1 MPEQW
6 FTMNK
11 TIAALALSLLIGM
24 SWPALADAPFIDP
37 VDDAQY
43 FGEPDKQLFWTPQQQ
58 VSGFRNM
65 EKLSP
70 ARKVAAGDNPY
81 PLPER
86 YKDLGHVQIITDNDR
101 LSVDDYVV
109 QQNVAGLVVVK
120 DGTVVYERY
129 ELGNGPGTRW
139 ISYSVAK
146 SVTSLLVGAAIQDG
160 YITSVDEPV
169 TDYLPR
175 LKNSSYD
182 ESTIRNLLQMS
193 SGVEWDEDYAD
204 PESDIN
210 TAPWDTLSVYEYLRN
225 KPRTSEPGRVFNYNT
240 AETNLVG
247 TLLRSAIGNN
257 LSIYLSEKIWQPF
270 GMEHD
275 AYWVLSEPGGGE
287 FGGSSLNATLRDFA
301 RIGLFA
307 LHNGRL
313 RDGTKVL
320 PDGWM
325 RESVTPSTGYDGYG
339 YLWWL
344 SGGRA
349 YRASGIFGQGIYIDP
364 AANIVIAIHSAWA
377 DASADSDRALQVA
390 LFDAL
395 SEAVGELTTSRRKG
409 IR

>member
-1 MPEQW
+1 M
-6 FTMNK
+6 MNK
-11 TIAALALSLLIGM
+11 TIAVLALGSLIGL
-24 SWPALADAPFIDP
+24 SRLALADAPFIDP
-37 VDDAQY
+37 VDDAQH
-43 FGEPDKQLFWTPQQQ
+43 FGEADKQLFWTPEQQ

-70 ARKVAAGDNPY
+70 ARKVAAGHNPY

-86 YKDLGHVQIITDNDR
+86 YVDLGNVKITTDQEQM
-101 LSVDDYVV
+101 SVDDYVV
-109 QQNVAGLVVVK
+109 RQNVAGLIVVK

-129 ELGNGPGTRW
+129 ALGNAPDTRW
-139 ISYSVAK
+139 VSYSVAK
-146 SVTSLLVGAAIQDG
+146 SVTSLLVGAAIKDG
-160 YITSVDEPV
+160 YIRSVDEPV

-175 LKNSSYD
+175 LRKSSYD
-182 ESTIRNLLQMS
+182 EATIRNLLQMS

-210 TAPWDTLSVYEYLRN
+210 VAPWDTLSVYEYLRN
-225 KPRTSEPGRVFNYNT
+225 KPRTSAPGRVFNYNT

-257 LSIYLSEKIWQPF
+257 LSTYLSEKIWQPF

-307 LHNGRL
+307 LHDGRL
-313 RDGTKVL
+313 RDGTEVL

-325 RESVTPSTGYDGYG
+325 EESVAPSAGYDGYG

-344 SGGRA
+344 GEGSA
-349 YRASGIFGQGIYIDP
+349 YRAAGIFGQGIYVDP
-364 AANIVIAIHSAWA
+364 ATNTVIAMHSAWA
-377 DASADSDRALQVA
+377 DASVDSDWALQAA
-390 LFDAL
+390 LYDAL
-395 SEAVGELTTSRRKG
+395 SEAVGEPGTRRRTG